1 MLVGTYENQDEEQ
14 FELRNGEHKYQSIIL
29 ADGSIAP
36 ENRKSMKSCK
46 KIIAKFIE
54 NFKFNAIIRYVG

>member
-36 ENRKSMKSCK
+36 ENLKSMKSCK

-54 NFKFNAIIRYVG
+54 NFIFNAIIRYVS

>member
-1 MLVGTYENQDEEQ
+1 MLVGTYENQDEVQ

-29 ADGSIAP
+29 AGESIAP

-54 NFKFNAIIRYVG
+54 N